1 METTAEI
8 AAYAVGGFL
17 LPGFISASAMAVAP
31 ESNAEL
37 RSKLGKIGL
46 LSVVAGIIATMATG
60 DRTKAAGM
68 GVAIGGA
75 LISLAAI
82 RVPNS
87 LAKPLTMGRFD
98 PLIASMHLGVTE
110 LSPK

>member
-1 METTAEI
+1 METTVEL

-17 LPGFISASAMAVAP
+17 LPGVISASAMSVAP
-31 ESNAEL
+31 DTNAEL

-46 LSVVAGIIATMATG
+46 LSVVAGTIATMAMG

-82 RVPNS
+82 RIPNNV
-87 LAKPLTMGRFD
+87 AKPLTMGSFD
-98 PLIASMHLGVTE
+98 PLIASMHLGATQ
-110 LSPK
+110 LAPK